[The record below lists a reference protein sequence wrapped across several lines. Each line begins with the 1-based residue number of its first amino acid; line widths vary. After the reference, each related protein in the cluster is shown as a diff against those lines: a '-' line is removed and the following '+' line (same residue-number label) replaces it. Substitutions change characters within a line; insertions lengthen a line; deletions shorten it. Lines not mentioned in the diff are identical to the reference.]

1 MQMHVKHKKARV
13 SVVFILV
20 CLVPLSHIVYLTL
33 VLPANAVYATELKLG
48 IIRGDH

>member
-1 MQMHVKHKKARV
+1 MQMHVKHKKASV

-33 VLPANAVYATELKLG
+33 ASRRRLS
-48 IIRGDH
+48 R